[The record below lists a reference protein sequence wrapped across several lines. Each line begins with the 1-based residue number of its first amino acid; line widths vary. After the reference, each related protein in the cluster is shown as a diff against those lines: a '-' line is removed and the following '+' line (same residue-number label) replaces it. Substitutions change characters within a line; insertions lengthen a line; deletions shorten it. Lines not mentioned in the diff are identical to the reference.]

1 MNTIIK
7 SPKQVAAAAYRVG
20 RDTLPEYNSRYS
32 KKFTQPQLFVC
43 LVLKVFFKTDYR
55 GIVQILHD
63 WPSMCQII
71 ELQKIPH
78 FTLCKKHQKD

>member
-1 MNTIIK
+1 
-7 SPKQVAAAAYRVG
+7 
-20 RDTLPEYNSRYS
+20 
-32 KKFTQPQLFVC
+32 
-43 LVLKVFFKTDYR
+43 VLKVFFKTDYR